1 MALSSFAQSLDA
13 FLSGPDRVLVIRG
26 HWGVGKTY
34 SWDSYVS
41 EKIRTKSLNQIA
53 YSYVSLFGK
62 SSLAE
67 VRSSV
72 FQNARPLSPE
82 AAVDAEIDRRL
93 SEATRLRDRLPW
105 VRGATELAKEKAP
118 FLGWLTRTAKSA
130 PFTDKLAPLLSTLE
144 YSLVGNYLI
153 CVDDLERK
161 GAALSVREVMGLID
175 ELAQR
180 KACKIV
186 LIFND
191 KSLANDNDRSE
202 FESYREK
209 VVDSEIEFSPSHE
222 ENLAKVISPD
232 HCLHGYFLKTV
243 VPLDLKNIRVLKK
256 LRRMTDLVETALKE
270 CHTEILQEY
279 ATHASILLWSFYM
292 RSEAL
297 PHSFV
302 VEQLSSSSW
311 AAYLKEDKTEP
322 TEDEKRYK
330 TIASSVRIEPSIFDR
345 HILDYL
351 RRGYFDLPAVQ
362 QEVQELIQKAEIRR
376 ASARLNG
383 VWRLYTESFA
393 PNQAEI
399 KKQLRDVL
407 SEEVSL
413 LSVSEYSGALSML
426 ESLGDDPTDLLRRY
440 IQLRK
445 EDLTAMDRPDSR
457 YLRPIHY
464 APMRTEI
471 DNLGIE
477 RRKLNLDDVAFR
489 IAKHHGWNQEDI
501 EFLVTLTAD
510 DFYRWIQSSPTDLP
524 VKLRSGL
531 LFFRNLTG
539 SRPEDSES
547 YSKIYAAVEGALRRL
562 AAESEI
568 GRLRVKHVYDIDTEP
583 KETSINSLRIG
594 D

>member
-1 MALSSFAQSLDA
+1 MTLSSFARSLDA

-26 HWGVGKTY
+26 HWGVGKNY
-34 SWDSYVS
+34 FWDTYVS
-41 EKIRTKSLNQIA
+41 ERIKAKSLKQIA

-62 SSLAE
+62 SSLAD

-82 AAVDAEIDRRL
+82 AAVDAEIDKRL

-105 VRGATELAKEKAP
+105 IRTATDLAKEKAP
-118 FLGWLTRTAKSA
+118 FLGWLTRTAKAA
-130 PFTDKLAPLLSTLE
+130 PFSDKFAPLLSTLE

-161 GAALSVREVMGLID
+161 GAALSVREVMGLVD

-180 KACKIV
+180 KACKVV

-191 KSLANDNDRSE
+191 KSLASDSDRSE

-209 VVDSEIEFSPSHE
+209 VVDAEIEFSPSHE
-222 ENLAKVISPD
+222 ENLAKVFASD
-232 HCLHGYFLKTV
+232 HRLQRYFLNAAV
-243 VPLDLKNIRVLKK
+243 ALDLRNIRVLKK
-256 LRRMTDLVETALKE
+256 LRRMTDLVDQSLQDCSEE
-270 CHTEILQEY
+270 VLQEY
-279 ATHASILLWSFYM
+279 ATHACILLWSFYM

-302 VEQLSSSSW
+302 VDQLSSSSW
-311 AAYLKEDKTEP
+311 SAYFRKDKTEP
-322 TEDEKRYK
+322 TDDEKRYK
-330 TIASSVRIEPSIFDR
+330 TIASAVRIEPSVFDS

-351 RRGYFDLPAVQ
+351 KCGYFDHGAFQ
-362 QEVQELIQKAEIRR
+362 TKVQELIEKADRRR

-383 VWRLYTESFA
+383 VWRLYTDSFA
-393 PNQAEI
+393 SNQAEVLE
-399 KKQLRDVL
+399 QLRRVL
-407 SEEVSL
+407 SEESEL

-426 ESLGDDPTDLLRRY
+426 ESLGDDPTDLMRRY
-440 IQLRK
+440 IDSHK
-445 EDLTAMDRPDSR
+445 EDLAAIDRRDSIYAR
-457 YLRPIHY
+457 SVSY

-471 DNLGIE
+471 DRLGTE
-477 RRKLNLDDVAFR
+477 RRKLDLDDVATR
-489 IAKHHGWNQEDI
+489 IAKHQGWNPEDI
-501 EFLVTLTAD
+501 EFLVTLTND
-510 DFYRWIQSSPTDLP
+510 DFYRWIQSSPQDLP
-524 VKLRSGL
+524 FKLRSGL

-539 SRPEDSES
+539 SRPEENES

-568 GRLRVKHVYDIDTEP
+568 GRLRVKHVYDIDTEA
-583 KETSINSLRIG
+583 
-594 D
+594 